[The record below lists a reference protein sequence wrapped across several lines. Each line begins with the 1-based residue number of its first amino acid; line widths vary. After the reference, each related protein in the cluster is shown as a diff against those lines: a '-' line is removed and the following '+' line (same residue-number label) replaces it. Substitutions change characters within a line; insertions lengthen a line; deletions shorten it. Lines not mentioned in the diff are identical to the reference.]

1 MGWLGQAIGTGVDL
15 LLPPRCAGCG
25 AIVAAQGAFCA
36 DCWSAL
42 PFITAPMC
50 ASCGLPFASAA
61 DAGALCGACLAKPPR
76 FEARAALAY
85 DGPAREVVLRLKHAD
100 RPHLAIDMAGHLRR
114 AAGAWLAEPT
124 ALIVPVPLHRWRL
137 WRRGYNQAAELA
149 KALGREGGVPVLVD
163 AIERVR
169 ATRSSQG
176 LNPAERR
183 RNLARAFRIRAG
195 ARAAVDG
202 RCIILV
208 DDVLTTGAT
217 ASACAR
223 VLRQAGAASV
233 RLLTLARVVRAADAG
248 HIAS

>member
-1 MGWLGQAIGTGVDL
+1 MGWLGQAIGAGVDL

-25 AIVAAQGAFCA
+25 TIVEAQGSFCPS
-36 DCWSAL
+36 CWAGL

-50 ASCGLPFASAA
+50 AACGLPFASAA
-61 DAGALCGACLAKPPR
+61 EDGALCGACLARPPR

-85 DGPAREVVLRLKHAD
+85 EGPAREVVLRLKHAD
-100 RPHLAIDMAGHLRR
+100 RPHLAVDMVGHLRR
-114 AAGAWLAEPT
+114 AAGDWLDGD
-124 ALIVPVPLHRWRL
+124 ALLVPVPLHRWRL

-149 KALGREGGVPVLVD
+149 KVLGKATGTPVRVD
-163 AIERVR
+163 ALRRVR

-176 LNPAERR
+176 LNPRQRR
-183 RNLARAFRIRAG
+183 RNVAGAFRVADR
-195 ARAAVDG
+195 ARAAVAG

-217 ASACAR
+217 ADACAR
-223 VLRQAGAASV
+223 ALKRAGAASV

>member
-1 MGWLGQAIGTGVDL
+1 MGRLGQAIGAAVDL

-25 AIVAAQGAFCA
+25 TIVEAQGSFCA
-36 DCWSAL
+36 PCWAGL

-50 ASCGLPFASAA
+50 ASCGLPFATAA
-61 DAGALCGACLAKPPR
+61 DAAALCGACLAKPPR
-76 FEARAALAY
+76 YEARAALAY

-100 RPHLAIDMAGHLRR
+100 RPHLATDMAGHLRR
-114 AAGAWLAEPT
+114 AAGDWLTPD

-149 KALGREGGVPVLVD
+149 KALSALSGTPLLVD
-163 AIERVR
+163 ALVRAR

-176 LNPAERR
+176 LNPAQRR
-183 RNLARAFRIRAG
+183 RNLAGAIRLADK
-195 ARAAVDG
+195 ARGRVAG

-217 ASACAR
+217 ADACAR
-223 VLRQAGAASV
+223 ALRRGGAAAV